1 MAPMNLLDAD
11 QISFAPAGLPLF
23 DKLSFQLRPGFTL
36 VRGGERCG
44 KSTLLRLIAGT
55 LEPDSG
61 HLQRAARSCSHE
73 QPAEPLH
80 DALVVRA
87 WLASR
92 QAMHGDWN
100 DGLAAGLIDAFAL
113 AEHIDKPMYMLSTGS
128 RRKVGLVAAAAS
140 GAELT
145 LLDTP
150 FAALDA
156 ASCRVLADLLA
167 EAADNERRAWVLADY
182 ELPPRLAGL
191 RLAGV
196 IDLGDEPP
204 EAR

>member
-11 QISFAPAGLPLF
+11 QLSFAPAGMALL
-23 DKLSFQLRPGFTL
+23 DKLSFQLRPGLTL

-44 KSTLLRLIAGT
+44 KSTLLRVIAGT
-55 LEPDSG
+55 QPVDAG
-61 HLQRAARSCSHE
+61 RLQRAAGDCFHE
-73 QPAEPLH
+73 QPADAAH
-80 DALVVRA
+80 DAVIARA
-87 WLASR
+87 WLSSR
-92 QAMHGDWN
+92 QARYAGWN
-100 DGLAAGLIDAFAL
+100 ATLAAELVDAFAL
-113 AEHIDKPMYMLSTGS
+113 NEHIDKPMFMLSTGS

-156 ASCRVLADLLA
+156 ASCRVLAELLG
-167 EAADNERRAWVLADY
+167 EAADDKRRAWVLADY
-182 ELPPRLAGL
+182 ELPARLAGL
-191 RLAGV
+191 RLASV

-204 EAR
+204 AAR